1 MRELGY
7 TNVIKPYLE
16 SKREK
21 DKLTSLATLAGTT
34 LHNSPNPHNL
44 FYHYYTNKTTCVN
57 ELANVIKEI

>member
-44 FYHYYTNKTTCVN
+44 FLPLLYKQNYLC
-57 ELANVIKEI
+57 E